1 MTSLNI
7 LLLFSSRK
15 DLLLAL
21 LFVGLTIAVVFFLTY
36 LFNKKFIS
44 NEQDRIE
51 EIINQE
57 RKRLLSIFEGAGLG
71 IAVYASNGS
80 LQMADSQFTSF
91 LGIGEAPS
99 TFEEFLNQFGLDNGL
114 KATYLLG
121 SQFGESDVT
130 IADKNLFIQYS
141 LIKKNN
147 DENFWTL
154 SKSQGAVIFVR
165 DISDE
170 IEEDIERKKFVANVS
185 HELKTPITVLK
196 IYAETLL
203 DWGLIEKSSD
213 AVRKDVE
220 NILENALRMEALVE
234 DLLLLSKI
242 DSRGRTLR
250 TRELD
255 IVALLSAIVEQ
266 SRVQAEEKNITLE
279 FHTVSKIPAVLGDE
293 NSLGRVFSNL
303 ITNAIKY
310 TDKGGQVDIYISRV
324 INDIV
329 IKVKDNGLGI
339 SEKDQKKI
347 FDRFYRVDQTGSREF
362 GGTGL
367 GLSIAKELVEL
378 HKGKISVNSIL
389 TYGSEFIIS
398 LPIAAKVYMQVIDGL
413 EFEKDKNRT
422 NRNTENLNSAAYEL
436 LLDRAHQLGIAKE
449 ALEDLSAEEKLILAE
464 PYIKERKDFTRKKSD
479 YDESVQ
485 ESKAESEEKSV
496 VSAVDENQ
504 EKMILNGDKA
514 ENINDFPVET
524 SELEAESDQ
533 QELENELES
542 EENKAEDKV
551 EIVEAIKESK
561 VVEEKIDET
570 KSEAENNSK
579 IGIDSVKSN
588 D

>member
-15 DLLLAL
+15 DLLLAI
-21 LFVGLTIAVVFFLTY
+21 LFVVLTIVVIFLVTY
-36 LFNKKFIS
+36 LFNKRFIS
-44 NEQDRIE
+44 NEKVKIE
-51 EIINQE
+51 EIITQE

-71 IAVYASNGS
+71 IAVYGPNGS
-80 LQMADSQFTSF
+80 LQMADSQVTS
-91 LGIGEAPS
+91 LLEIEETPS
-99 TFEEFLNQFGLDNGL
+99 TFEEFLNEFGLDNGL

-121 SQFGESDVT
+121 SQFGESDLI

-141 LIKKNN
+141 LIKKNSV
-147 DENFWTL
+147 ENFWTL
-154 SKSQGAVIFVR
+154 SKSQGAVILVR

-170 IEEDIERKKFVANVS
+170 LEEDIERKKFVANVS

-203 DWGLIEKSSD
+203 DWGLAEKSSD

-255 IVALLSAIVEQ
+255 IVALLSTIVEQ
-266 SRVQAEEKNITLE
+266 SRVQAVEKNITLE

-310 TDKGGQVDIYISRV
+310 TDKGGQVDVYISRV

-389 TYGSEFIIS
+389 TYGSEFTIS
-398 LPIAAKVYMQVIDGL
+398 LPIAAKVYMQVIDSL
-413 EFEKDKNRT
+413 EFEKDKSRA
-422 NRNTENLNSAAYEL
+422 NRNTESLNSAAYEL

-449 ALEDLSAEEKLILAE
+449 ALEDLNAEEKLILAE
-464 PYIKERKDFTRKKSD
+464 PYIKERKDFTRKKS
-479 YDESVQ
+479 VP
-485 ESKAESEEKSV
+485 EELDQKNNVELEEGSIEPE
-496 VSAVDENQ
+496 VDENQ
-504 EKMILNGDKA
+504 DKMILNENKA
-514 ENINDFPVET
+514 EDINKSSVAPST
-524 SELEAESDQ
+524 QILESDQ
-533 QELENELES
+533 QEIEDKLEPK
-542 EENKAEDKV
+542 ENKADDNT
-551 EIVEAIKESK
+551 EIGENNKKSQ
-561 VVEEKIDET
+561 VVEQDVNKIKNET
-570 KSEAENNSK
+570 NNNNENENS
-579 IGIDSVKSN
+579 SVKSR

>member
-1 MTSLNI
+1 MTSLNV

-15 DLLLAL
+15 DFLLAL
-21 LFVGLTIAVVFFLTY
+21 LFIFITTVVVLLVTYFL
-36 LFNKKFIS
+36 NKKVIS
-44 NEQDRIE
+44 IKQDKIERI
-51 EIINQE
+51 ISDE

-71 IAVYASNGS
+71 IAVYGSNGN
-80 LQMADSQFTSF
+80 LQMADSQLTS
-91 LGIGEAPS
+91 LLNIEKTPL
-99 TFEEFLNQFGLDNGL
+99 TFEDFLNEFGLENGL
-114 KATYLLG
+114 KASYLLG
-121 SQFGESDVT
+121 SQFGESDFIVG
-130 IADKNLFIQYS
+130 DKNLFIQYS
-141 LIKKNN
+141 LIKKGNS
-147 DENFWTL
+147 DENFWTI

-203 DWGLIEKSSD
+203 DWGLAEKSSD
-213 AVRKDVE
+213 AVHKDVE
-220 NILENALRMEALVE
+220 NILENALRMESLVE

-250 TRELD
+250 ARELD
-255 IVALLSAIVEQ
+255 VVDLLSTIVEQ
-266 SRVQAEEKNITLE
+266 SRVQAEEKNINLE
-279 FHTVSKIPAVLGDE
+279 FHTVSRIPAVLGDE
-293 NSLGRVFSNL
+293 SSLGRVFSNL

-378 HKGKISVNSIL
+378 HKGKLSVNSIL

-398 LPIAAKVYMQVIDGL
+398 LPIAAKVYMQVIDNL

-422 NRNTENLNSAAYEL
+422 GKNTDSLNYAAYEFL
-436 LLDRAHQLGIAKE
+436 LERAHQIGITKE
-449 ALEDLSAEEKLILAE
+449 SLEDLSNEEKLILAE
-464 PYIKERKDFTRKKSD
+464 PYIKERKDFTRKKINI
-479 YDESVQ
+479 
-485 ESKAESEEKSV
+485 AESETENNLETNQEDDVELEDISTEKNENV
-496 VSAVDENQ
+496 EAVDQELLKENDLQ
-504 EKMILNGDKA
+504 DKDNNENTSVLKENKSEKTHAAEDDKIEMQVDAIA
-514 ENINDFPVET
+514 ENKEIAIDKQSD
-524 SELEAESDQ
+524 SENLSD
-533 QELENELES
+533 
-542 EENKAEDKV
+542 NKNLN
-551 EIVEAIKESK
+551 I
-561 VVEEKIDET
+561 
-570 KSEAENNSK
+570 
-579 IGIDSVKSN
+579 
-588 D
+588 

>member
-1 MTSLNI
+1 MTSLNV

-15 DLLLAL
+15 DFLLAL
-21 LFVGLTIAVVFFLTY
+21 IFIFITTVVVLLVTY
-36 LFNKKFIS
+36 FFNKKVIS
-44 NEQDRIE
+44 NKEDKIERI
-51 EIINQE
+51 ISDE

-71 IAVYASNGS
+71 IAVYGPNGN
-80 LQMADSQFTSF
+80 LQMADSQLTS
-91 LGIGEAPS
+91 LLNIEKTPL
-99 TFEEFLNQFGLDNGL
+99 TFEDFLNEFGLENGL
-114 KATYLLG
+114 KASYLLG
-121 SQFGESDVT
+121 SQFGESDFIVG
-130 IADKNLFIQYS
+130 DKNLFIQYS
-141 LIKKNN
+141 LIKKGNS
-147 DENFWTL
+147 DENFWTI

-203 DWGLIEKSSD
+203 DWGLAEKSSD

-220 NILENALRMEALVE
+220 NILENALRMESLVE

-250 TRELD
+250 ARELD
-255 IVALLSAIVEQ
+255 VVDLLSTIVEQ
-266 SRVQAEEKNITLE
+266 SRVQAEEKNINLE
-279 FHTVSKIPAVLGDE
+279 FHTVSRIPAVLGDE
-293 NSLGRVFSNL
+293 SSLGRVFSNL

-378 HKGKISVNSIL
+378 HKGKLSVNSIL

-398 LPIAAKVYMQVIDGL
+398 LPIAAKVYMQVIDNL

-422 NRNTENLNSAAYEL
+422 GKNTDSLNYAAYEFL
-436 LLDRAHQLGIAKE
+436 LERAHQIGITKE
-449 ALEDLSAEEKLILAE
+449 SLEDLSNEEKLILAE
-464 PYIKERKDFTRKKSD
+464 PYIKERKDFTRKKINI
-479 YDESVQ
+479 
-485 ESKAESEEKSV
+485 AESETENNP
-496 VSAVDENQ
+496 ENNQ
-504 EKMILNGDKA
+504 EDDVELEDISTEKNENVESIDQELLKENDSQDKDNNENISVLKKNKSEKTHAAEDDKIEMQVDASA
-514 ENINDFPVET
+514 ENKEVKPAIDKQSD
-524 SELEAESDQ
+524 SENVSD
-533 QELENELES
+533 
-542 EENKAEDKV
+542 NKILK
-551 EIVEAIKESK
+551 K
-561 VVEEKIDET
+561 
-570 KSEAENNSK
+570 
-579 IGIDSVKSN
+579 
-588 D
+588 

>member
-1 MTSLNI
+1 MTSLNV

-15 DLLLAL
+15 DFLLAL
-21 LFVGLTIAVVFFLTY
+21 LIVFIVTVIVLSISYF
-36 LFNKKFIS
+36 FNKKVIS
-44 NEQDRIE
+44 NKQGKTE
-51 EIINQE
+51 ETISEE

-71 IAVYASNGS
+71 IVVYGPNGN
-80 LQMADSQFTSF
+80 LQMADSQLTN
-91 LGIGEAPS
+91 LLDIEKTPL
-99 TFEEFLNQFGLDNGL
+99 TFEDFLNEFGLENGL

-121 SQFGESDVT
+121 SQFGESDLIVG
-130 IADKNLFIQYS
+130 DKNLHVQYS
-141 LIKKNN
+141 LIKKGNN
-147 DENFWTL
+147 DENFWTI

-203 DWGLIEKSSD
+203 DWGLAEKSSD

-220 NILENALRMEALVE
+220 NILENALRMESLVE

-250 TRELD
+250 TREID
-255 IVALLSAIVEQ
+255 IVSLLSTIVEQ

-293 NSLGRVFSNL
+293 SSLGRVFSNL

-310 TDKGGQVDIYISRV
+310 TDKGGRVDIYISRV

-347 FDRFYRVDQTGSREF
+347 FDRFYRVDQTGSREY

-378 HKGKISVNSIL
+378 HKGKLSVNSIL
-389 TYGSEFIIS
+389 TYGSEFVVS
-398 LPIAAKVYMQVIDGL
+398 LPIASKIYMQVIDNL

-422 NRNTENLNSAAYEL
+422 GRNTESLNYVAYEFL
-436 LLDRAHQLGIAKE
+436 LERAHQIGIAKE
-449 ALEDLSAEEKLILAE
+449 SLEDLSDEEKLILAE
-464 PYIKERKDFTRKKSD
+464 PYIKERKDFSRKKIDVAKNNNDTYLETKVEVESIST
-479 YDESVQ
+479 DENTNSGSEDQDLSQNNKVQ
-485 ESKAESEEKSV
+485 E
-496 VSAVDENQ
+496 
-504 EKMILNGDKA
+504 
-514 ENINDFPVET
+514 
-524 SELEAESDQ
+524 
-533 QELENELES
+533 
-542 EENKAEDKV
+542 
-551 EIVEAIKESK
+551 
-561 VVEEKIDET
+561 
-570 KSEAENNSK
+570 ENNTDNTTELDQNES
-579 IGIDSVKSN
+579 
-588 D
+588 

>member
-1 MTSLNI
+1 MTSLNV

-15 DLLLAL
+15 DFLLAL
-21 LFVGLTIAVVFFLTY
+21 LFVFIVTVIVLSINYF
-36 LFNKKFIS
+36 FNKKVIS
-44 NEQDRIE
+44 NKQGKTE
-51 EIINQE
+51 ETISEE

-71 IAVYASNGS
+71 IVVYGPNGN
-80 LQMADSQFTSF
+80 LQMADSQLTNL
-91 LGIGEAPS
+91 LGIEKTPL
-99 TFEEFLNQFGLDNGL
+99 TFEDFLNEFGLENGL

-121 SQFGESDVT
+121 SQFGESDLIVG
-130 IADKNLFIQYS
+130 DKNLHVQYS
-141 LIKKNN
+141 LIKKGNT
-147 DENFWTL
+147 DENFWTI

-203 DWGLIEKSSD
+203 DWGLAEKSSD

-220 NILENALRMEALVE
+220 NILENALRMESLVE

-255 IVALLSAIVEQ
+255 IVSLLSTIVEQ

-293 NSLGRVFSNL
+293 SSLGRVFSNL

-310 TDKGGQVDIYISRV
+310 TDKGGRVDIYISRV

-347 FDRFYRVDQTGSREF
+347 FDRFYRVDQTGSREY

-378 HKGKISVNSIL
+378 HKGKLSVNSIL
-389 TYGSEFIIS
+389 TYGSEFVVS
-398 LPIAAKVYMQVIDGL
+398 LPIASKIYMQVIDNL

-422 NRNTENLNSAAYEL
+422 GRNTESLNYAAYEFL
-436 LLDRAHQLGIAKE
+436 LERAHQIGIAKE
-449 ALEDLSAEEKLILAE
+449 SLEDLSDEEKLILAE
-464 PYIKERKDFTRKKSD
+464 PYIKERKDFSRKKIDVAKKNNDTNLETKVEVEAISTEENTNSGSED
-479 YDESVQ
+479 QDLSQNNKAQ
-485 ESKAESEEKSV
+485 EENNTDNTTELDQNESEGAHAAEDDKYAMELDPV
-496 VSAVDENQ
+496 KENQ
-504 EKMILNGDKA
+504 EI
-514 ENINDFPVET
+514 
-524 SELEAESDQ
+524 EAD
-533 QELENELES
+533 
-542 EENKAEDKV
+542 EDKSDPN
-551 EIVEAIKESK
+551 EKTSDIESL
-561 VVEEKIDET
+561 
-570 KSEAENNSK
+570 
-579 IGIDSVKSN
+579 GQ
-588 D
+588 

>member
-1 MTSLNI
+1 MISLNV

-15 DLLLAL
+15 DFLLAL
-21 LFVGLTIAVVFFLTY
+21 IFIFITTVVVLLVTY
-36 LFNKKFIS
+36 FFNKKVIS
-44 NEQDRIE
+44 NKEDKIERI
-51 EIINQE
+51 ISDE

-71 IAVYASNGS
+71 IAVYGPNGN
-80 LQMADSQFTSF
+80 LQMADSQLTS
-91 LGIGEAPS
+91 LLNIEKTPL
-99 TFEEFLNQFGLDNGL
+99 TFEDFLNEFGLENGL
-114 KATYLLG
+114 KASYLLG
-121 SQFGESDVT
+121 SQFGESDFIVG
-130 IADKNLFIQYS
+130 DRNLFIQYS
-141 LIKKNN
+141 LIKKGNS
-147 DENFWTL
+147 DENFWTI

-203 DWGLIEKSSD
+203 DWGLAEKSSD
-213 AVRKDVE
+213 AVHKDVE
-220 NILENALRMEALVE
+220 NILENALRMESLVE

-255 IVALLSAIVEQ
+255 IVGLLSTIVEQ
-266 SRVQAEEKNITLE
+266 SRVQAEGKNINLE
-279 FHTVSKIPAVLGDE
+279 FHTVSRIPAVLGDE
-293 NSLGRVFSNL
+293 SSLGRVFSNL

-378 HKGKISVNSIL
+378 HKGKLSVNSIL

-398 LPIAAKVYMQVIDGL
+398 LPIAAKVYMQVIDNL
-413 EFEKDKNRT
+413 EFEKNKNRT
-422 NRNTENLNSAAYEL
+422 GKNTDSLNYAAYEFL
-436 LLDRAHQLGIAKE
+436 LERAHQIGITKE
-449 ALEDLSAEEKLILAE
+449 SLEDLSNEEKLILAE
-464 PYIKERKDFTRKKSD
+464 PYIKERKDFTRKKINI
-479 YDESVQ
+479 
-485 ESKAESEEKSV
+485 AESETENNP
-496 VSAVDENQ
+496 ENNQ
-504 EKMILNGDKA
+504 EDDVELEDISTEKNENVESVDQELLKENDSQDKDNNENISVLKKNKSEKTHAAEDDKIEMQVDASA
-514 ENINDFPVET
+514 ENKEVKPAIDKQSD
-524 SELEAESDQ
+524 SENVSD
-533 QELENELES
+533 
-542 EENKAEDKV
+542 NK
-551 EIVEAIKESK
+551 I
-561 VVEEKIDET
+561 
-570 KSEAENNSK
+570 
-579 IGIDSVKSN
+579 
-588 D
+588 

>member
-15 DLLLAL
+15 DLLLAI
-21 LFVGLTIAVVFFLTY
+21 LFVVLTIVVIFLVTY
-36 LFNKKFIS
+36 LFNKRFIS
-44 NEQDRIE
+44 NEKVKIE
-51 EIINQE
+51 EIITQE

-71 IAVYASNGS
+71 IAVYGPNGS
-80 LQMADSQFTSF
+80 LQMADSQLTSL
-91 LGIGEAPS
+91 LGIKETPS
-99 TFEEFLNQFGLDNGL
+99 TFEEFLNEFGLDNGL

-121 SQFGESDVT
+121 SQFGESDLI

-141 LIKKNN
+141 LIKKNSE
-147 DENFWTL
+147 ENFWTL

-170 IEEDIERKKFVANVS
+170 LEEDIERKKFVANVS

-203 DWGLIEKSSD
+203 DWGLAEKSSD

-250 TRELD
+250 TKELD
-255 IVALLSAIVEQ
+255 IVALLSTIVEQ
-266 SRVQAEEKNITLE
+266 SRVQAVEKNITLE

-310 TDKGGQVDIYISRV
+310 TDKGGQVDVYISRV

-398 LPIAAKVYMQVIDGL
+398 LPIAAKVYMQVIDNL
-413 EFEKDKNRT
+413 EFEKDKSRT
-422 NRNTENLNSAAYEL
+422 NRNTESLNSAAYEL

-449 ALEDLSAEEKLILAE
+449 ALEDLNTEEKLILAE

-479 YDESVQ
+479 L
-485 ESKAESEEKSV
+485 EELDQKNNVELEEGSIEPE
-496 VSAVDENQ
+496 VDENQ
-504 EKMILNGDKA
+504 DKMILN
-514 ENINDFPVET
+514 ENKTEDINKSSVAPNT
-524 SELEAESDQ
+524 QISESDQ
-533 QELENELES
+533 QEIEDKLES
-542 EENKAEDKV
+542 KVNKAEDNT
-551 EIVEAIKESK
+551 EIGENNKKSQ
-561 VVEEKIDET
+561 VVEQDVNKIKNET
-570 KSEAENNSK
+570 NNNNENENS
-579 IGIDSVKSN
+579 SVKST

>member
-1 MTSLNI
+1 MTSLNV

-15 DLLLAL
+15 DFLLAL
-21 LFVGLTIAVVFFLTY
+21 IFIFITTVVVLLVTYFL
-36 LFNKKFIS
+36 NKKVIS
-44 NEQDRIE
+44 NKEDKIERI
-51 EIINQE
+51 ISDE

-71 IAVYASNGS
+71 IAVYGSNGN
-80 LQMADSQFTSF
+80 LQMADSQLTS
-91 LGIGEAPS
+91 LLNIEKTPL
-99 TFEEFLNQFGLDNGL
+99 TFEDFLNEFGLENGL
-114 KATYLLG
+114 KASYLLG
-121 SQFGESDVT
+121 SQFGESDFIVG
-130 IADKNLFIQYS
+130 DKNLFIQYS
-141 LIKKNN
+141 LIKKGNS
-147 DENFWTL
+147 DENFWTI

-203 DWGLIEKSSD
+203 DWGLVEKSSD

-220 NILENALRMEALVE
+220 NILENALRMESLVE

-255 IVALLSAIVEQ
+255 IVGLLSTIVEQ
-266 SRVQAEEKNITLE
+266 SRVQAEEKNINLE
-279 FHTVSKIPAVLGDE
+279 FHTVSRIPAVLGDE
-293 NSLGRVFSNL
+293 SSLGRVFSNL

-339 SEKDQKKI
+339 SDKDQKKI

-378 HKGKISVNSIL
+378 HKGKLSVNSIL

-398 LPIAAKVYMQVIDGL
+398 LPIAAKVYMQVIDNL

-422 NRNTENLNSAAYEL
+422 GKNTDSLNYAAYEFL
-436 LLDRAHQLGIAKE
+436 LERAHQIGITKE
-449 ALEDLSAEEKLILAE
+449 SLEDLSNEEKLILAE
-464 PYIKERKDFTRKKSD
+464 PYIKERKDFTRKKINI
-479 YDESVQ
+479 
-485 ESKAESEEKSV
+485 AESETENNPETNQEDDVELEDISTEKNENVESV
-496 VSAVDENQ
+496 DQELLKEKDLQDKDNNENTSVLKENKSEKTHAAENDKIEMQVDE
-504 EKMILNGDKA
+504 IA
-514 ENINDFPVET
+514 ENKEVKPAIDKQND
-524 SELEAESDQ
+524 SENLSD
-533 QELENELES
+533 
-542 EENKAEDKV
+542 NKNLN
-551 EIVEAIKESK
+551 I
-561 VVEEKIDET
+561 
-570 KSEAENNSK
+570 
-579 IGIDSVKSN
+579 
-588 D
+588 

>member
-15 DLLLAL
+15 DLLLAI
-21 LFVGLTIAVVFFLTY
+21 LFVVLTIVVIFLVTY
-36 LFNKKFIS
+36 LFNKRFIS
-44 NEQDRIE
+44 NEKVKIE
-51 EIINQE
+51 EIITQE

-71 IAVYASNGS
+71 IAVYGPNGS
-80 LQMADSQFTSF
+80 LQMADSQVTS
-91 LGIGEAPS
+91 LLEIEETPS
-99 TFEEFLNQFGLDNGL
+99 TFEEFLNEFGLDNGL

-121 SQFGESDVT
+121 SQFGESDLI

-141 LIKKNN
+141 LIKKNSE
-147 DENFWTL
+147 ENFWTL
-154 SKSQGAVIFVR
+154 SKSQGAVILVR

-170 IEEDIERKKFVANVS
+170 LEEDIERKKFVANVS

-203 DWGLIEKSSD
+203 DWGLAEKSSD

-255 IVALLSAIVEQ
+255 IVALLSTIVEQ
-266 SRVQAEEKNITLE
+266 SRVQAVEKNITLE

-310 TDKGGQVDIYISRV
+310 TDKGGQVDVYISRV

-389 TYGSEFIIS
+389 TYGSEFTIS
-398 LPIAAKVYMQVIDGL
+398 LPIAAKVYMQVIDSL
-413 EFEKDKNRT
+413 EFEKDKSRA
-422 NRNTENLNSAAYEL
+422 NRNTESLNSAAYEL

-449 ALEDLSAEEKLILAE
+449 ALEDLNAEEKLILAE
-464 PYIKERKDFTRKKSD
+464 PYIKERKDFTRKKS
-479 YDESVQ
+479 VP
-485 ESKAESEEKSV
+485 EELDQKNDVELEEGSIEPE
-496 VSAVDENQ
+496 VDENQ
-504 EKMILNGDKA
+504 DKMILNENKA
-514 ENINDFPVET
+514 EDINKSSVAPST
-524 SELEAESDQ
+524 QILESDQ
-533 QELENELES
+533 QEIEDKLEPK
-542 EENKAEDKV
+542 ENKADDNT
-551 EIVEAIKESK
+551 EIGENNKKSQ
-561 VVEEKIDET
+561 VVEQDVNKIKNET
-570 KSEAENNSK
+570 NNNNENENS
-579 IGIDSVKSN
+579 SVKSR